1 MAEHL
6 LPLAGINNVQD
17 DDALM
22 RGGDSPVLFVRDALN
37 VDITSTG
44 KLHLRSGS
52 ELITTLKFE
61 NLWQSPLHHDVFAT
75 LDGELVKVNTQ
86 TWTFE
91 NLIFV
96 GQNVRFEVINNL
108 VYINGS
114 RGLFSYNGFAV
125 SPLTIDTPAS
135 PLLQQYGNGTLKTG
149 QYGVA
154 ISWLRNGVESAVSAM
169 SHVELSGQSNYDQI
183 NDLSINVT
191 LPFCLDDT
199 VTDVAI
205 YVTKRNAGELYKFGT
220 YPVSTNQ
227 VSIQEIDRLG
237 KLAEFQYLSPMPSG
251 KFMKY
256 WNGRLITAER
266 NVIKF
271 SEPMAY
277 HLYDERH
284 GYMMMPQRIT
294 FIQPVDG
301 GIWVGQTDHVAFL
314 TGAQP
319 KDMSYTRKSTQAPIY
334 DSCISVDADL
344 VGDDV
349 SQNSNVA
356 LWLAENGYV
365 LGTATG
371 QIIQYQAG
379 HLKGISARLS
389 RSVRLGRR
397 IITAVT

>member
-1 MAEHL
+1 MAERL

-17 DDALM
+17 DDELK
-22 RGGDSPVLFVRDALN
+22 RGGDAPFLFVRDALN
-37 VDITSTG
+37 VDISSSGKVNLRPSGELVTS
-44 KLHLRSGS
+44 LNY
-52 ELITTLKFE
+52 E

-75 LDGELVKVNTQ
+75 LAGELVKVNTQ

-91 NLIFV
+91 NLAFV

-114 RGLFSYNGFAV
+114 RGLFSYNGFAI

-135 PLLQQYGNGTLKTG
+135 PLLQQDGNGTLKTG

-154 ISWLRNGVESAVSAM
+154 ISWLRKGVESAVSAM
-169 SHVELSGQSNYDQI
+169 SHVELAGQSNYDQI

-191 LPFCLDDT
+191 LPFCIDDT

-205 YVTKRNAGELYKFGT
+205 YVTQRNGAELYKFGT

-227 VSIQEIDRLG
+227 VSIHEISRLG
-237 KLAEFQYLSPMPSG
+237 KIAEFQHLSPMPSG

-256 WNGRLITAER
+256 WNGRLITADR

-334 DSCISVDADL
+334 DSCILVDADL

-379 HLKGISARLS
+379 KLQGITAKLS

-397 IITAVT
+397 IITTVT

>member
-1 MAEHL
+1 MTERL

-17 DDALM
+17 DDELK

-37 VDITSTG
+37 VDISSSGKVNLRPAGELVTS
-44 KLHLRSGS
+44 LNY
-52 ELITTLKFE
+52 E

-91 NLIFV
+91 KLTFV

-135 PLLQQYGNGTLKTG
+135 PLLQQDGNGTLKTG

-169 SHVELSGQSNYDQI
+169 SHVELAGQSNYDQI

-191 LPFCLDDT
+191 LPFCIDDT

-205 YVTKRNAGELYKFGT
+205 YVTQRNGAELYKFGT

-227 VSIQEIDRLG
+227 VSIHEISRLG
-237 KLAEFQYLSPMPSG
+237 KIAEFQHLSPMPSG

-334 DSCISVDADL
+334 DSCILVDADL

-379 HLKGISARLS
+379 KLQGITAKLS

-397 IITAVT
+397 IITTVT

>member
-1 MAEHL
+1 MTERL

-17 DDALM
+17 DDELK

-37 VDITSTG
+37 VDISSSGKVNLRPAGELVTS
-44 KLHLRSGS
+44 LNY
-52 ELITTLKFE
+52 E

-91 NLIFV
+91 NLTFV

-135 PLLQQYGNGTLKTG
+135 PLLQQDGNGTLKTG

-154 ISWLRNGVESAVSAM
+154 ISWLRNGVESAVSAI
-169 SHVELSGQSNYDQI
+169 SHVELDGQSNYDQI
-183 NDLSINVT
+183 NDLSINVA
-191 LPFCLDDT
+191 LPFCIDDT

-205 YVTKRNAGELYKFGT
+205 YVTQRNGGELYKFGT
-220 YPVSTNQ
+220 YPVSTNR
-227 VSIQEIDRLG
+227 VSIHEISRLG
-237 KLAEFQYLSPMPSG
+237 KLAEFQHLSPMPNG

-334 DSCISVDADL
+334 DSCILVDADL

-379 HLKGISARLS
+379 KLQGISAKLS